1 MSLILSPHFKL
12 SEFTNSET
20 ARQKKIDNT
29 PSLSVVENLQTLCIN
44 VLEPLRNAF
53 DTPIII
59 GSGYRCP
66 QLNTVVGGVRNSQHM
81 TGEACDIHL
90 PDRVTGKKWFLW
102 IREKLVFD
110 QLIMERA
117 TKDSTRYWIHVSFK
131 KSGNRKQV
139 IEDLIKNP

>member
-12 SEFTNSET
+12 SEFTKSQTAT
-20 ARQKKIDNT
+20 ARKIDNN
-29 PSLSVVENLQTLCIN
+29 PSLAVVEKLQQLCIN

-53 DTPIII
+53 NTPITI

-66 QLNTVVGGVRNSQHM
+66 QLNSAVGGVKNSQHM

-102 IREKLVFD
+102 IKETLVFD
-110 QLIMERA
+110 QLIMERES
-117 TKDSTRYWIHVSFK
+117 KESTRYWIHVSYK
-131 KSGNRKQV
+131 SSGNRKQV
-139 IEDLIKNP
+139 IQDLIKNP